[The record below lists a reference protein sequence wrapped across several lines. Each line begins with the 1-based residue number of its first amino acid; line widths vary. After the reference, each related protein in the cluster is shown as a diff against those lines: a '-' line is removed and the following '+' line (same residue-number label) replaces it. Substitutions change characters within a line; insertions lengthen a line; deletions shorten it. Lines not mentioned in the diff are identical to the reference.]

1 MRSAT
6 ASIASHV
13 RLWLAPGATAM
24 QFSPSCETKI
34 SAVPVGVSLA
44 VKRASVLMPSAANC
58 CRRAAAPASSP
69 RHETKATS
77 PPRRAA
83 ATAWL
88 APLPPLDCMKRA
100 SPTVSPGRGR
110 CLTQAIMSM
119 LVLPITR
126 ILFMFGYRW
135 LISVVFRPAGS
146 GWNVRPA
153 EMLFFRLSVDCFRYR
168 FSRFAPVVF
177 VGCPCRMPF
186 LWELWRMFRF
196 SDAIFL
202 ALFALIVCANI
213 ITFWKPPKLFCC
225 FSFLSRY
232 FSYICHR

>member
-1 MRSAT
+1 
-6 ASIASHV
+6 
-13 RLWLAPGATAM
+13 M

-135 LISVVFRPAGS
+135 LISVVFSPCG
-146 GWNVRPA
+146 VRMRLNPA
-153 EMLFFRLSVDCFRYR
+153 EMRYLVFRSSADCPRCR
-168 FSRFAPVVF
+168 FL
-177 VGCPCRMPF
+177 PF
-186 LWELWRMFRF
+186 CARCFHRVSLQNTVLMGAVADVRF

-202 ALFALIVCANI
+202 ALVCAYRLRKYNYFLETSKI
-213 ITFWKPPKLFCC
+213 ILPFF
-225 FSFLSRY
+225 FSFSIFFIYLSWVN
-232 FSYICHR
+232 

>member
-1 MRSAT
+1 MAGAGLSTTRVPAAYAFSMAQATVSIGISSCTSRYSAPAMRSAT

-88 APLPPLDCMKRA
+88 APLPPLDCRKRA

-135 LISVVFRPAGS
+135 LISVVFSPCG
-146 GWNVRPA
+146 VRMRLNPA
-153 EMLFFRLSVDCFRYR
+153 EMRFFGFQVVRRLS
-168 FSRFAPVVF
+168 P
-177 VGCPCRMPF
+177 MPF
-186 LWELWRMFRF
+186 LAVLRPLF
-196 SDAIFL
+196 S
-202 ALFALIVCANI
+202 
-213 ITFWKPPKLFCC
+213 
-225 FSFLSRY
+225 
-232 FSYICHR
+232 